1 MPIRLGPKE
10 TEVVAR
16 LSYEKTTVI
25 TKEQLEK
32 LFGKSVLVRQIIY
45 QFKKKGILKPIT
57 RGVYYYSPLEA
68 GPAGAQINEFL
79 IPPIL
84 FPKGNYYVGY
94 SNMYNYYG
102 FTDQLFQTFYVLN
115 TSRQRERTICGIPF
129 KLVKIS
135 PKRIYGLEN
144 IKISG
149 SQVIVSDRERTL
161 VDLICFPD
169 PVGGLKKGFEI
180 LEEEVSS
187 GKSDIKK
194 LIEYAVSFPAVSTR
208 KRIGFVL
215 DKCGIS
221 EKILA
226 PLEKSVKNT
235 SLITLCG
242 SKSRKGTI
250 DNKWKVIIDA
260 SR

>member
-25 TKEQLEK
+25 TKERLEK

-45 QFKKKGILKPIT
+45 QLKKKGILRPIT

-68 GPAGAQINEFL
+68 GPAGARINEFL

-102 FTDQLFQTFYVLN
+102 FTDQIFQTFYVLN

-129 KLVKIS
+129 KLIKIS
-135 PKRIYGLEN
+135 PKRMYGLED
-144 IKISG
+144 IKNSG
-149 SQVIVSDRERTL
+149 SQITVSDRERTL
-161 VDLICFPD
+161 VDLIYFPD
-169 PVGGLKKGFEI
+169 PVGGLKKAFEI
-180 LEEEVSS
+180 LEQQARS
-187 GKSDIKK
+187 GKTDIKK
-194 LIEYAVSFPAVSTR
+194 LIKYAVSFPTVSIR
-208 KRIGFVL
+208 KRIGFIL
-215 DKCGIS
+215 DKSNIP

-226 PLEKSVKNT
+226 PLQKSIKNT
-235 SLITLCG
+235 SLITLYG